1 MSLKEK
7 LKLWLLKNNV
17 KAHNKKEIKRVFS
30 GVPENEDPEVR
41 RRRQR
46 REVARLQERLASKI
60 TIEPDSTER
69 SIRG

>member
-1 MSLKEK
+1 MHWKEK

-17 KAHNKKEIKRVFS
+17 KEHNKKEIKRVFS
-30 GVPENEDPEVR
+30 GLPENEDPEAKK
-41 RRRQR
+41 RRQK

-60 TIEPDSTER
+60 TIEPDSTGR

>member
-7 LKLWLLKNNV
+7 LKIWLLKNNV
-17 KAHNKKEIKRVFS
+17 KEHNKKEIKRVFS
-30 GVPENEDPEVR
+30 GLPENEDPETK

-46 REVARLQERLASKI
+46 REVTRLQERLASKI
-60 TIEPDSTER
+60 TIDPDSTER